1 MRYGG
6 AVALV
11 AIGAILYF
19 AVNVEVQA
27 VDISLV
33 GLILM
38 IAGAVWLVINLI
50 ADATSRRR
58 RRWFLLRV
66 ARLLSKSEL
75 VVAHR
80 VTGEPP

>member
-11 AIGAILYF
+11 VIGAILYF

-58 RRWFLLRV
+58 R
-66 ARLLSKSEL
+66 
-75 VVAHR
+75 VVPVEDR
-80 VTGEPP
+80 EETIEE

>member
-58 RRWFLLRV
+58 RR
-66 ARLLSKSEL
+66 
-75 VVAHR
+75 VVPAEGR
-80 VTGEPP
+80 EATIEE

>member
-11 AIGAILYF
+11 VIGAILYF

-58 RRWFLLRV
+58 RR
-66 ARLLSKSEL
+66 
-75 VVAHR
+75 VVPAEGR
-80 VTGEPP
+80 ENIVEE

>member
-11 AIGAILYF
+11 VVGAILYF

-27 VDISLV
+27 VDISLI

-38 IAGAVWLVINLI
+38 IAGAIWLVINLI
-50 ADATSRRR
+50 ADATTRRR
-58 RRWFLLRV
+58 RR
-66 ARLLSKSEL
+66 
-75 VVAHR
+75 VVPVEGHEEI
-80 VTGEPP
+80 VEE

>member
-11 AIGAILYF
+11 VIGAVLYF

-50 ADATSRRR
+50 ADATSRSRR
-58 RRWFLLRV
+58 R
-66 ARLLSKSEL
+66 
-75 VVAHR
+75 VVPVEDR
-80 VTGEPP
+80 EEIIEE

>member
-11 AIGAILYF
+11 VIGAILYF

-58 RRWFLLRV
+58 RR
-66 ARLLSKSEL
+66 
-75 VVAHR
+75 VVPAEGR
-80 VTGEPP
+80 ENIIEE

>member
-11 AIGAILYF
+11 VSGAILYF

-58 RRWFLLRV
+58 RR
-66 ARLLSKSEL
+66 
-75 VVAHR
+75 VVPAEGR
-80 VTGEPP
+80 ENIIEE